1 MNLSRLCTSFADYL
15 HSEDFL
21 QIARH
26 AEHPKAFS
34 RTRKLPLPALVAT
47 LVSGLCKGVQA
58 ELDEFFAHL
67 QQQAALIRHV
77 SAQAFAQARAKLHV
91 DALPALNDHLL
102 NLIERAGGV
111 PRWHGLRRIAVDAT
125 QLRFGL
131 RASHVPRAASRDA
144 LALALYLPDAQLTL
158 AAQLHSTCV
167 GERQAL
173 FEQLDHLGP
182 GDLLLLDRGYPCRWL
197 VGVLQRHGIDFC
209 MRVDTAGE
217 RGFARVQ
224 AFRKSDLAEQIVT
237 LPPPEPQDVVDF
249 DCPPEPATVRLIR
262 HVCADGTCRILM
274 TSLMDAERFPATL
287 FAGLYHQRWSS
298 EEGFKR
304 LKHRLCVEHVSGLTH
319 LAVQQ
324 DFAAKVLC
332 DNLAALFTLAARETH
347 AVRAHR
353 RTNRAYARTAL
364 KPLIPALLFGC
375 ACVAMLQSVVKL
387 IASQTFKHR
396 PGRSRPRPDR
406 PKPHKHMA
414 YKTC

>member
-1 MNLSRLCTSFADYL
+1 MNLSRLCASFAEYL
-15 HSEDFL
+15 QSDDFL

-26 AEHPKAFS
+26 AEHPRAFS
-34 RTRKLPLPALVAT
+34 RERKLPLPALVAS
-47 LVSGLCKGVQA
+47 LVSGLCKSVQA

-67 QQQAALIRHV
+67 QQRAALVRHV
-77 SAQAFAQARAKLHV
+77 SAQAFAQARAKLHA

-102 NLIERAGGV
+102 NLIEQAGGV

-125 QLRFGL
+125 HLRFGV

-144 LALALYLPDAQLTL
+144 LALGLYLPDAHLML

-173 FEQLDHLGP
+173 FEQLHRFGT

-197 VGVLQRHGIDFC
+197 VGLLQCHGIDFC
-209 MRVDTAGE
+209 MRVDVSGE
-217 RGFARVQ
+217 RGFALVR

-237 LPPPEPQDVVDF
+237 LPRPDPQDVADF

-262 HVCADGTCRILM
+262 HVCADGNNRILM
-274 TSLMDAERFPATL
+274 TSLMDTERFPAAV
-287 FAGLYHQRWSS
+287 FADLYHERWSI
-298 EEGFKR
+298 EEAFKR
-304 LKHRLCVEHVSGLTH
+304 LKHRLNIEHVSGLTL

-332 DNLAALFTLAARETH
+332 DNLAAAFTSAARATH
-347 AVRAHR
+347 KVPQHR

-364 KPLIPALLFGC
+364 KPLIPALLLGR
-375 ACVAMLQSVVKL
+375 ACIVMLKNVIKL
-387 IASQTFKHR
+387 IASQTFKYR
-396 PGRSRPRPDR
+396 PGLSRPRPPR
-406 PKPHKHMA
+406 PKPHKHMG
-414 YKTC
+414 YKAC